1 VIVPRPRSTAR
12 TYRTFMWVLVVVGL
26 VNLGIALRGAL
37 GGRAL
42 QSGVLGL
49 VVFFLCIVLAAW
61 FGLAG
66 ARLVREERDRQN
78 RQDMIILMATE
89 LRRHDDETL
98 RRILRQGGPA
108 GEAAG
113 ILLKGRR
120 EKTGNGERGAGSGE
134 R

>member
-26 VNLGIALRGAL
+26 VNLGIAVRQAL
-37 GGRAL
+37 GGKAV

-49 VVFFLCIVLAAW
+49 VIFFLCVVTGAW

-66 ARLVREERDRQN
+66 ARLVHEERERQN
-78 RQDMIILMATE
+78 RQEMIMLMATE
-89 LRRHDDETL
+89 LGRHDDDTL
-98 RRILRQGGPA
+98 RRIAGQGGPA

-113 ILLKGRR
+113 LLLKGRR
-120 EKTGNGERGAGSGE
+120 EKTRAGERGAGSGKG
-134 R
+134 